1 MPSARLS
8 KGRRSGDSGPPVA
21 DVGPNEH
28 VLLATGSLASLFFYI
43 TGSARMRRGHS
54 KSEINDRVHTI
65 LEVGGCKALQSPE
78 VLGYTDTAEA
88 QDGQKRSGMM
98 RARSPN

>member
-1 MPSARLS
+1 LLHLLTAAIGTSRQ
-8 KGRRSGDSGPPVA
+8 A
-21 DVGPNEH
+21 DDAW
-28 VLLATGSLASLFFYI
+28 LI

-88 QDGQKRSGMM
+88 QNGQKRSGMM

>member
-1 MPSARLS
+1 LLHLLTAAIGTSRQ
-8 KGRRSGDSGPPVA
+8 A
-21 DVGPNEH
+21 DDAW
-28 VLLATGSLASLFFYI
+28 LI
-43 TGSARMRRGHS
+43 TGSARRGHS

-88 QDGQKRSGMM
+88 QNGQKRSGICE
-98 RARSPN
+98 RDHPTETSEHA